1 MQSSAKLIMRVKT
14 LILTLAIIL
23 ICSLWVSSI
32 ALAKKKPTLTLEC
45 FGPSKKSDIPPRIEV
60 EYNGQGEL
68 ALKGCEIVIT
78 YDPSIINYDFY
89 GDTHDDFIAVSV
101 KDSSGTVTIDGFFTT
116 EVSGK
121 LDILT
126 LYFAVVAA
134 GETDVEVSHSDL
146 RGMSGEIQLFYEVDT
161 DYTIKVKGKIKI
173 EDAEAPT
180 VDSVMITNDS
190 AATDDYVKNG
200 DNVTV
205 IASGTELPDE
215 KHVAGMDEN
224 CVKADLSG
232 FGSSSEAEPDDFSY
246 NKGQRTWNATW
257 IVTGVSCNP
266 ADGEITVTIEVT
278 DKAGNGPTQGTD
290 IIIADNSAPTV
301 DSVTIS
307 NDSVA
312 TDDYVKNGNN
322 VTVTASGTDA
332 VGIDI
337 IGVTANLSSFYG
349 GSGHTADTPDIF
361 SYDEVSKTWQA
372 TWVVNSVTC
381 NPADGTIDVLVCVT
395 DRVGNGPSTG
405 SVEITSDNT
414 SPVIQNIAGIKT
426 QDANGIALDK
436 LDTTYAKNGDTVKIT
451 VTVEDST
458 ANHNVISGIPA
469 ENPSNH
475 IEADLSSLNDE
486 VRSAPADYSNPPTT
500 EWIVVLTNSKD
511 KHPSISVT
519 ASDLVG
525 NQSSFNDDMP
535 INVDNKAP
543 KNVTKFSVTPGSPV
557 QLTWKFKGKYDKD
570 YWGIRICRKNSVH
583 FHGGEPASLGY
594 PRYDDSTPGAYPVYR
609 KGAKGATCYE
619 GEIANHDSYYP
630 ANPNDEVLVDQQGD
644 TESYDDTSV
653 GQDIYYYQSY
663 AYDKAGNLAKAD
675 TKHRDRD
682 SATGYFLGDF
692 DNNGQVN
699 SHDFL
704 ALSIALGKDHTFEH
718 WTDVIFGDIHYMDCD
733 IGPTAATQTVHDG
746 RRFGLPKTDG
756 RCGFEDL
763 MIFSMNFNNVPPAPM
778 YEPTVFPENTSFV
791 SLDSQQKAVAEGEIF
806 PVALKLNP
814 ELKAKGAHL
823 MLNYDARYFEVV
835 SVTEGNRSRSPQDFG
850 LTIFKAEDKG
860 SVVDINVAALGND
873 VPLSDE
879 TIATVEFRPKGSAQN
894 TTIYLS
900 RIDVRGL
907 RNEKAD
913 DKLANLGRVGLNLSV
928 GKPDVTKVFHNY
940 PNPFNPETWIPF
952 QLEKET
958 DVCVKIYD
966 IKGQLVKVIKLEN
979 KPAGYYL
986 NKEQALRWNGRNNAG
1001 ERVSSGIY
1009 FYQFQAGKTVKTSK
1023 MAILK

>member
-1 MQSSAKLIMRVKT
+1 MQSPAKLIMRVKT
-14 LILTLAIIL
+14 LILTLVIIF
-23 ICSLWVSSI
+23 ICSLWVSSL

-180 VDSVMITNDS
+180 VDSVMISNDS

-205 IASGTELPDE
+205 
-215 KHVAGMDEN
+215 
-224 CVKADLSG
+224 
-232 FGSSSEAEPDDFSY
+232 
-246 NKGQRTWNATW
+246 
-257 IVTGVSCNP
+257 
-266 ADGEITVTIEVT
+266 
-278 DKAGNGPTQGTD
+278 
-290 IIIADNSAPTV
+290 
-301 DSVTIS
+301 
-307 NDSVA
+307 
-312 TDDYVKNGNN
+312 
-322 VTVTASGTDA
+322 TASGTDA

-337 IGVTANLSSFYG
+337 SGVTANLSGFYG
-349 GSGHTADTPDIF
+349 GSGHTADTPGIF
-361 SYDEVSKTWQA
+361 SYDEVERTWQA
-372 TWVVNSVTC
+372 TWVVNSVTY
-381 NPADGTIDVLVCVT
+381 NPADGTIDVLVSVT

-543 KNVTKFSVTPGSPV
+543 KNVTEFSATPGSPV

-570 YWGIRICRKNSVH
+570 YWGICICRKSSVH

-594 PRYDDSTPGAYPVYR
+594 PRYDDSSPDAYPVYEPGPT
-609 KGAKGATCYE
+609 GAAYYV
-619 GEIANHDSYYP
+619 GEVANHDDYYP
-630 ANPNDEVLVDQQGD
+630 VDANDEVLVEQQGD
-644 TESYDDTSV
+644 TATYEDASV
-653 GQDIYYYQSY
+653 GFDIYYYQSY
-663 AYDKAGNLAKAD
+663 AYDKAGNLARAD
-675 TKHRDRD
+675 GRHQDRD
-682 SATGYFLGDF
+682 STTGYFLGDF
-692 DNNGQVN
+692 DNDGQVN
-699 SHDFL
+699 FNDLLPF
-704 ALSIALGKDHTFEH
+704 IMALGKDHTFEH
-718 WTDVIFGDIHYMDCD
+718 WTDFVYESVRYMDCD
-733 IGPTAATQTVHDG
+733 IGPTAGTESRSDG
-746 RRFGLPKTDG
+746 NCFGLPKTDG
-756 RCGFEDL
+756 FCDFEDL
-763 MIFSMNFNNVPPAPM
+763 MIFTMNYESVPPAPSF
-778 YEPTVFPENTSFV
+778 EPTVFPENTPLV
-791 SLDSQQKAVAEGEIF
+791 SLDSQQKAVDEGEIF
-806 PVALKLNP
+806 PVALKLSQ
-814 ELKAKGAHL
+814 KFRAKGAHL
-823 MLNYDARYFEVV
+823 MLNYDSRYFEVV
-835 SVTEGNRSRSPQDFG
+835 SVTEGNRSRSLQDFG
-850 LTIFKAEDKG
+850 MTIFKADDRG
-860 SVVDINVAALGND
+860 NLIDINVAALGTD
-873 VPLSDE
+873 VPLADE
-879 TIATVEFRPKGSAQN
+879 TIATVEFRAKGSAPE

-900 RIDVRGL
+900 KIDVRGV
-907 RNEKAD
+907 RNERAD
-913 DKLANLGRVGLNLSV
+913 DKLAELGKVALNLSI

-952 QLEKET
+952 QLSKA
-958 DVCVKIYD
+958 VGVVVNIYD
-966 IKGQLVKVIKLEN
+966 IKGQLVRKIELGQT
-979 KPAGYYL
+979 PAGYYL
-986 NKEQALRWNGRNNAG
+986 NKDLAVHWDGRNSLA
-1001 ERVSSGIY
+1001 EKVSSGIY

-1023 MAILK
+1023 MVILR